1 MTARWAA
8 RRHRD
13 EVGEVIAVH
22 SDRPG
27 RLVVGGFF
35 LVWLVAS
42 GLTLIKPGENLLLAV
57 APAVIFA
64 IIIGL
69 VLLYVGSE
77 KLVVCERGL
86 VIGSVAPGLRPYVVR
101 YEQIVPGSVVPVTGA
116 RRYGKETGS
125 NAFPQSTVRR
135 NVWTGRGIHVVGP
148 SPKEAR
154 RHNAVLAPLQD
165 PPPLS
170 IDGRWVWFAGT
181 SSTPPEQVTAQI
193 ARAAGV
199 LGLAGTASTPADEM
213 AARAGRSNGLTQLAQ
228 AAAQAPVRELSGN
241 PADASRH
248 LPGLPQ

>member
-27 RLVVGGFF
+27 PLVVGGFF

-42 GLTLIKPGENLLLAV
+42 GLTLINPGENALFII
-57 APAVIFA
+57 APIVIFA
-64 IIIGL
+64 IMIGL

-101 YEQIVPGSVVPVTGA
+101 YEQIVPGSVAPVTGA

-135 NVWTGRGIHVVGP
+135 NAWTGRGIHFVGP
-148 SPKEAR
+148 SAKDAR
-154 RHNAVLAPLQD
+154 RHNAVLASLQD

-170 IDGRWVWFAGT
+170 IDGRWVWFVGT

-193 ARAAGV
+193 AHAA
-199 LGLAGTASTPADEM
+199 S
-213 AARAGRSNGLTQLAQ
+213 SIGLTQLAQ
-228 AAAQAPVRELSGN
+228 STAQAPVRELSGN

-248 LPGLPQ
+248 LPGLPS